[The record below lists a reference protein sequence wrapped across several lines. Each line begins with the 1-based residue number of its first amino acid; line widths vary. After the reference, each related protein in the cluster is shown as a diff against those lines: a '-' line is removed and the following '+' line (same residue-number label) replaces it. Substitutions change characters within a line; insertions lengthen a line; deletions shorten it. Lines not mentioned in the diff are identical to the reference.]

1 MKKLYRKCPFFI
13 PTFKVLNLQKNLFF
27 SKKSIFIKPNTVIAV
42 AIFVYILYMDGN
54 VTKEIR
60 EDILKSLKTTF
71 HRTLT
76 LSFTVD
82 TFFVLICSIS
92 MQKNSCGI
100 VEDETIHYNSTEIQP
115 LYLVIEP
122 APFVAFFFFGYSFLC
137 VSLKKSLTHKMVY
150 LGFCLKIRLYRWY
163 TLCVGTFG

>member
-1 MKKLYRKCPFFI
+1 
-13 PTFKVLNLQKNLFF
+13 
-27 SKKSIFIKPNTVIAV
+27 
-42 AIFVYILYMDGN
+42 MDGN

-82 TFFVLICSIS
+82 TFFVLICKHIYA
-92 MQKNSCGI
+92 KKK
-100 VEDETIHYNSTEIQP
+100 VVVDETIHYNSTKIQP

-122 APFVAFFFFGYSFLC
+122 APLVAFSFSGSFIC
-137 VSLKKSLTHKMVY
+137 VSLKKV
-150 LGFCLKIRLYRWY
+150 
-163 TLCVGTFG
+163 